1 MELIFASH
9 NEHKALEIE
18 KILKEKIRINSL
30 TEIGWKEEIEETGS
44 TIEANAILKAK
55 AIYDSL
61 LQDCFAEDTGLE
73 VEALNNAPGV
83 HTARYAGEQKNT
95 EDNINLLLKNLT
107 DSENR
112 NAQFRTV
119 ICLILEGQQYL
130 FEGKLIGKIATTK
143 KGEHG
148 FGYDPIFIPNEYSSS
163 LAELGEEIKN
173 KISHRKKAI
182 SKMVDFLEQRK
193 FNK

>member
-1 MELIFASH
+1 MAIF
-9 NEHKALEIE
+9 KATFYI
-18 KILKEKIRINSL
+18 K
-30 TEIGWKEEIEETGS
+30 EETGS

-130 FEGKLIGKIATTK
+130 FEGKLIGKIVKVGDISYLMSTLQALQNLVK
-143 KGEHG
+143 K
-148 FGYDPIFIPNEYSSS
+148 
-163 LAELGEEIKN
+163 
-173 KISHRKKAI
+173 
-182 SKMVDFLEQRK
+182 
-193 FNK
+193 